1 MLEILALVS
10 KYDAVG
16 IDMLH
21 EILSV
26 TPEYEAVYENLFNES
41 FFELEGVNG
50 EYVRLNEVIKNYIAR
65 AGVKTLTAHEKKLK
79 KYLREFFR

>member
-41 FFELEGVNG
+41 FLS
-50 EYVRLNEVIKNYIAR
+50 
-65 AGVKTLTAHEKKLK
+65 LK
-79 KYLREFFR
+79 ALMENMSD